1 MIVVTRLNKQEV
13 ALNCDLIEIVE
24 AMPDTTIR
32 LVTGKIF
39 VVRESLAEVLERIGT
54 WRSGVL
60 RGAGLE
66 GSLTGTLAPAV
77 LAPVSTD
84 DEDGCEECDEC
95 GPSRRKSAYERFL
108 EIPA

>member
-13 ALNCDLIEIVE
+13 ALNCDLIEVIE
-24 AMPDTTIR
+24 ALPDTTIR

-54 WRSGVL
+54 WRAGVL

-66 GSLTGTLAPAV
+66 GAMTGTLAPVV
-77 LAPVSTD
+77 LTPAASEDEGD
-84 DEDGCEECDEC
+84 DDDDDI
-95 GPSRRKSAYERFL
+95 PRKSAYERYL
-108 EIPA
+108 ELPA

>member
-13 ALNCDLIEIVE
+13 ALNCDLIEVVE
-24 AMPDTTIR
+24 ALPDTTIR

-39 VVRESLAEVLERIGT
+39 VVRESLAEVLERIGA

-60 RGAGLE
+60 RGAGLD
-66 GSLTGTLAPAV
+66 GTLVGTLAPVV
-77 LAPVSTD
+77 LAPAVATGEDEDD
-84 DEDGCEECDEC
+84 DES
-95 GPSRRKSAYERFL
+95 PRKSAYERFL